1 MPKFSVV
8 IPTFNREELVER
20 AIDSVV
26 AQTLQDFEILV
37 IDDGSID
44 NTRLRLQTKFGNRI
58 KYFYIPNSGGPATP
72 RNLGIDHASGDWI
85 CFLDADD
92 IWHPRKLER
101 VSLAMTGDVDA
112 MVICHDEVVVNT
124 SNGREKIIRSG
135 PWEEDFYRKFLIA
148 GNRVLTSGTCV
159 RRKLLTDNKLRFDTR
174 ADYVIIEDYDF
185 WLRIA
190 RLGVRFCFV
199 PSPLA
204 TYTVDG
210 NGISS
215 NLEKMRANV
224 RTMLMDHAFGSGDV
238 ELASAV
244 DVRLAIEELW
254 LRTGASRDKRWIRL
268 MLLVLANPRQ
278 AIRYVWLRLQRVYM
292 LPPIVRL
299 DD

>member
-20 AIDSVV
+20 AIDSVF

-44 NTRLRLQTKFGNRI
+44 NTRLRLLTKFGSRI

-72 RNLGIDHASGDWI
+72 RNLGIDHAIGDWI

-101 VSLAMTGDVDA
+101 VSLAMTIDVEA
-112 MVICHDEVVVNT
+112 MVICHDEIIVNT
-124 SNGREKIIRSG
+124 STGREKIIRSG
-135 PWEEDFYRKFLIA
+135 PWEDDFYRKFLIA
-148 GNRVLTSGTCV
+148 GNRVLTSATSV
-159 RRKLLTDNKLRFDTR
+159 RRKLLEDNKLRFDTR

-190 RLGVRFCFV
+190 KLGIRFCFI

-224 RTMLMDHAFGSGDV
+224 RTMLVNHATVSGDV
-238 ELASAV
+238 DLASAV
-244 DVRLAIEELW
+244 AVRLAIEELW
-254 LRTGASRDKRWIRL
+254 LRTASSRDERWFEL
-268 MLLVLANPRQ
+268 MLQVLANPHQ
-278 AIRYVWLRLQRVYM
+278 VIRYVWLRLRRGFM
-292 LPPIVRL
+292 LPPIARL
-299 DD
+299 DA